1 MKYRVISLFSGCG
14 GLDLG
19 FKNAGY
25 KTVFATDIWDIACKT
40 LLMNKAADEVVC
52 GDIRN
57 MDFKK
62 LTKMQMAAL
71 FIIFIMVI
79 SGVAG
84 FLLML
89 FQSGA

>member
-1 MKYRVISLFSGCG
+1 
-14 GLDLG
+14 
-19 FKNAGY
+19 
-25 KTVFATDIWDIACKT
+25 
-40 LLMNKAADEVVC
+40 
-52 GDIRN
+52 

-84 FLLML
+84 FILLL